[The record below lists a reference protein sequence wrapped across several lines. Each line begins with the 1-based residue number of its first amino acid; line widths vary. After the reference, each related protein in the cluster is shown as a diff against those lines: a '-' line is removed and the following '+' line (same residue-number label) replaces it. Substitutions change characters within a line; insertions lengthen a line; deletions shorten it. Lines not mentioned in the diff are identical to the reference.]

1 MKRKYIVSFKAFA
14 VFVLLS
20 TFSCSD
26 FLNEENW
33 SGQTADNLFVTTE
46 GYEKLINGCYSNL
59 RTIHN
64 SKDFLNICW
73 LGTDIISQN
82 NTIATNDLNQYTV
95 TYDSNNG
102 SVSASW
108 NNLYTSLKNVN
119 AAIGRAE
126 AADLDDATKAQRV
139 AEAKALRAYYL
150 FIIVRNWGDA
160 PLMLEE
166 PKGPISTA
174 QRDPASEIY
183 KQIFSDLSEAVSVLP
198 KLQTGSNYGRIS
210 ASAAKH
216 IRSLAYLTRGYQ
228 SYAESSDFQNAY
240 NDAVDVIQNSGHALL
255 PDYKDVHRQANE
267 ANNEI
272 ILSVQYGTD
281 AVSGIGNSM
290 SRYFL
295 FPYREGYS
303 GLAKDSYYGNDDGF
317 CLPTKYL
324 YMLFDWQKDRRADV
338 TFMSPLNANTA
349 TSTDGKNTG
358 KNWFQCVQPVSGKFA
373 LGDTVIYFPVP
384 TDPKFKYWTESDK
397 AKVKY
402 LVFNFPTGNPDNWSN
417 DEYFKASYQSTS
429 LTSRTFLPVWKF
441 KDATT
446 QYLESGASSGTRDI
460 YVFRLA
466 ETYLIAAEAAV
477 KLNKNADALTNLN
490 SIRGRAEKVANGLK
504 YAAGTIVTIDMIL
517 DERALELFGEVS
529 HWNDLQRTGKLIE
542 RVRTHNW
549 DAMNITGG
557 IPTQLTQGATKY
569 LLRPIP
575 LAWLNSLENQD
586 EISNNTGW

>member
-1 MKRKYIVSFKAFA
+1 MKRKYIISLKTFV

-33 SGQTADNLFVTTE
+33 SSQTADNLFVTKD

-59 RTIHN
+59 RTIYN
-64 SKDFLNICW
+64 SKDFLNLCW

-95 TYDSNNG
+95 NYDSNNG
-102 SVSASW
+102 SVSSTW

-126 AADLDDATKAQRV
+126 AADLDDAAKAQRI
-139 AEAKALRAYYL
+139 AEAKALRALYL
-150 FIIVRNWGDA
+150 FNIVRNWGDV

-166 PKGPISTA
+166 PKGPVSTA
-174 QRDPASEIY
+174 KRDPASAIY
-183 KQIFSDLSEAVSVLP
+183 KQIFTDLNEAISVLP
-198 KLQTGSNYGRIS
+198 KKQTGSNYGRIS
-210 ASAAKH
+210 SSAAKH
-216 IRSLAYLTRGYQ
+216 LRSLVYLTRGYQ
-228 SYAESSDFQNAY
+228 SDAESSDFQNSY
-240 NDAVDVIQNSGHALL
+240 NDAVDVIQNSGHTLL
-255 PDYKDVHRQANE
+255 PDFKDVHRQANE

-303 GLAKDSYYGNDDGF
+303 GLAKDSYYGNDDGTY
-317 CLPTKYL
+317 LPTKYL

-338 TFMSPLNANTA
+338 TFMSPLNANPA

-373 LGDTVIYFPVP
+373 LSDTVIYFPVP
-384 TDPKFKYWTESDK
+384 TDPKFKYWAESDK
-397 AKVKY
+397 KKVKY
-402 LVFNFPTGNPDNWSN
+402 LVYNFPTGNPDDWSN
-417 DEYFKASYQSTS
+417 DEYYSTSYQTANLS
-429 LTSRTFLPVWKF
+429 SRTFLPVWKF
-441 KDATT
+441 KDANSY
-446 QYLESGASSGTRDI
+446 YLESGASSGTRDI

-504 YAAGTIVTIDMIL
+504 YAAGTTVTIDMIL

-529 HWNDLQRTGKLIE
+529 HWNDLQRTGKLVE
-542 RVRTHNW
+542 RVRKHNW

-557 IPTQLTQGATKY
+557 IQSQLTTGATKY
-569 LLRPIP
+569 YLRPIP
-575 LAWLNSLENQD
+575 LAWLNSLENKD

>member
-1 MKRKYIVSFKAFA
+1 MKRKYIISLKAFA
-14 VFVLLS
+14 VFMLLS

-33 SGQTADNLFVTTE
+33 SSQTADNLFVTKD

-59 RTIHN
+59 RTIYN
-64 SKDFLNICW
+64 SKDFLNLSW

-102 SVSASW
+102 SVSSTW
-108 NNLYTSLKNVN
+108 NNLYAALKNVN

-126 AADLDDATKAQRV
+126 TADLDEATKAQRV
-139 AEAKALRAYYL
+139 AEAKALRALYL
-150 FIIVRNWGDA
+150 FNIVRSWGDA

-174 QRDPASEIY
+174 KRDPSSEIY
-183 KQIFSDLSEAVSVLP
+183 KQIFADLNEAISVLP
-198 KLQTGSNYGRIS
+198 KKQTGSSYGRIS
-210 ASAAKH
+210 SSAAKH
-216 IRSLAYLTRGYQ
+216 LRSLVYLTRGYQ
-228 SYAESSDFQNAY
+228 VFAESADFQNAY
-240 NDAVDVIQNSGHALL
+240 NDAIDVIQNSGHSLL
-255 PDYKDVHRQANE
+255 SDYKDVHRQANE
-267 ANNEI
+267 TNNEI
-272 ILSVQYGTD
+272 LFSVQFGTD

-324 YMLFDWQKDRRADV
+324 YMLFNWQKDRRAEV
-338 TFMSPLNANTA
+338 TFMSPLNANA
-349 TSTDGKNTG
+349 STSTDGKNTG

-397 AKVKY
+397 KKVKY
-402 LVFNFPTGNPDNWSN
+402 LVYNFPTGDADNWAN

-429 LTSRTFLPVWKF
+429 LTSRTFLPIWKF
-441 KDATT
+441 KDANT

-504 YAAGTIVTIDMIL
+504 YATGTIVTIDMIL
-517 DERALELFGEVS
+517 DERALELLGEVS

-557 IPTQLTQGATKY
+557 IQSQLTPGATKY

-575 LAWLNSLENQD
+575 LAWLNSLENKD
-586 EISNNTGW
+586 EISNNIGW

>member
-1 MKRKYIVSFKAFA
+1 MKRKYILSLKAFA

-26 FLNEENW
+26 FLDEVNW
-33 SGQTADNLFVTTE
+33 SSQTANNLFVTKE

-59 RTIHN
+59 RTIYN
-64 SKDFLNICW
+64 SKDFLNLCW
-73 LGTDIISQN
+73 LGTDVISQN

-102 SVSASW
+102 SVSTTW
-108 NNLYTSLKNVN
+108 DNLYTALKNVN

-126 AADLDDATKAQRV
+126 AADLDEATKAQRV
-139 AEAKALRAYYL
+139 AEAKALRALYL
-150 FIIVRNWGDA
+150 FNIVRNWGDA

-166 PKGPISTA
+166 PQEPISTA

-183 KQIFSDLSEAVSVLP
+183 KQIFTDLNEAVSVLP
-198 KLQTGSNYGRIS
+198 KKQTGSNYGRMS

-216 IRSLAYLTRGYQ
+216 LRSLAYLTRGYQ

-240 NDAVDVIQNSGHALL
+240 NDAVDVIQNSGHTLL
-255 PDYKDVHRQANE
+255 SDYKDVHRQANE
-267 ANNEI
+267 TNNEI
-272 ILSVQYGTD
+272 LFSVQFGTD

-384 TDPKFKYWTESDK
+384 TDLKFKYWTESDK

-402 LVFNFPTGNPDNWSN
+402 LVYNFPTGAPDNWSN
-417 DEYFKASYQSTS
+417 DEYYSTSYQTANLS
-429 LTSRTFLPVWKF
+429 SRTFLPVWKF
-441 KDATT
+441 KDANAY
-446 QYLESGASSGTRDI
+446 YLESGASTGTRDI

-466 ETYLIAAEAAV
+466 ETHLIAAEAAV
-477 KLNKNADALTNLN
+477 KLNKNADALNNIN

-504 YAAGTIVTIDMIL
+504 YAGGTTVTLDMIL

-529 HWNDLQRTGKLIE
+529 HWNDLQRTGKLVE
-542 RVRTHNW
+542 RTRKHNW

-557 IPTQLTQGATKY
+557 IQTQLTDGTTKY
-569 LLRPIP
+569 YLRPIP
-575 LAWLNSLENQD
+575 LKWLNSLENQD